1 MLVSN
6 DDIRQKQ
13 TSCTRGDN
21 DIMAVYRGGLK
32 RLDGEE
38 GSGVKWVGTK
48 GSKVEI
54 GCEPL

>member
-13 TSCTRGDN
+13 TSCTREDN
-21 DIMAVYRGGLK
+21 DIMAVYRRRLK

-38 GSGVKWVGTK
+38 GSGVKWVG
-48 GSKVEI
+48 V
-54 GCEPL
+54 PL